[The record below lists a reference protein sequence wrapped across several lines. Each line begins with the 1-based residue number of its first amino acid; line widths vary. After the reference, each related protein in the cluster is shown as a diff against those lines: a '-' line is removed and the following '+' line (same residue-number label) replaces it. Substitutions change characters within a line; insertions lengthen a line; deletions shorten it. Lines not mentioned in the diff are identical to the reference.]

1 VVNIIHSLVDQ
12 NNVRVDKQEQTLI
25 NGDKNPQSVVL
36 LDGVFLCANRSLFE
50 KCKFDENLGG
60 FHGYDLDISM
70 QSFYHGFTNYV
81 ILDMEVKHYSK
92 GVFGIDYI
100 NALLEVHKKWENEL
114 PFIERGCEITSE
126 KMHKLEIKTLRRLKK
141 RLVRAGMKFDHIKPI
156 ITKFVRQIGSRFDKF
171 MLIFL
176 DIQLYLIKHTSIL
189 RKRMIDQI

>member
-1 VVNIIHSLVDQ
+1 
-12 NNVRVDKQEQTLI
+12 
-25 NGDKNPQSVVL
+25 
-36 LDGVFLCANRSLFE
+36 
-50 KCKFDENLGG
+50 
-60 FHGYDLDISM
+60 
-70 QSFYHGFTNYV
+70 
-81 ILDMEVKHYSK
+81 MEVKHYSK

-114 PFIERGCEITSE
+114 PFIERGCEITYE